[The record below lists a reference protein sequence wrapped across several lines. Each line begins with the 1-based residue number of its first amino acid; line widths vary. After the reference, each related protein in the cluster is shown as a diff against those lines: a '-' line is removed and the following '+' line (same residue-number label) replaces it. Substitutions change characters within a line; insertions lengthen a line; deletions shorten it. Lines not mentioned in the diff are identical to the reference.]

1 MVFFILA
8 HDLDFYSKFKKGNMR
23 LITFYLSIFLV
34 QLIYV
39 PVALG
44 QTESLDT
51 IIKVEGKIMPVDVI
65 TVTSSYIRFTVP
77 GNDEVFT
84 IPRKEVHKII
94 YKNGRI
100 EEYNSMAVTM
110 IDDSSWQAVWLTEDP
125 KEVVDLYK
133 RGEANAQSPASAR
146 SPQAAKKSAIIRLQ
160 KQAASMKG
168 IVVLV
173 TKKQATGGYGEFPGY
188 YIEGTVYGTEPPT
201 EEQSGNEIL

>member
-1 MVFFILA
+1 MRRILVYFA
-8 HDLDFYSKFKKGNMR
+8 
-23 LITFYLSIFLV
+23 I
-34 QLIYV
+34 
-39 PVALG
+39 ALATLQFNCVKAG
-44 QTESLDT
+44 ETQGALDT

-65 TVTSSYIRFTVP
+65 IVTSTYIRFTVP
-77 GNDEVFT
+77 GNEEVFT

-100 EEYNSMAVTM
+100 EEFNSMAVTM
-110 IDDSSWQAVWLTEDP
+110 IDESSWQAVWLTEDP
-125 KEVVDLYK
+125 QEVLNLYK
-133 RGEANAQSPASAR
+133 RGEANAQSPPSAR

-188 YIEGTVYGTEPPT
+188 YIEGIVYGNEPLT
-201 EEQSGNEIL
+201 EEEVGKKDIL